1 MEGSIGPRME
11 ICVNLGLPIVMVPC
25 LHQSNTY
32 IKMKLMVWRAQKCIL
47 LVGAKTT
54 LTCTGLQTTAVH
66 GGQYRAENGNLRKVE
81 SIPIAMV
88 PCFHQNILALM
99 QVAHQQEVE
108 GMESLKM
115 QTLLQCKKRI
125 IRYGPANSPASCSA
139 AQCHTVPSMEICTD
153 WRLTQAWNN
162 SCTNAKSTSTRSV
175 EYGEFKKVNPTY
187 VQKKKKKSGTA
198 LQTHPPPAAPH
209 IVPSMEI
216 RADLRLT

>member
-1 MEGSIGPRME
+1 M
-11 ICVNLGLPIVMVPC
+11 
-25 LHQSNTY
+25 
-32 IKMKLMVWRAQKCIL
+32 
-47 LVGAKTT
+47 
-54 LTCTGLQTTAVH
+54 
-66 GGQYRAENGNLRKVE
+66 RAENGNLRKVE

-99 QVAHQQEVE
+99 QVAHQQEAE

-139 AQCHTVPSMEICTD
+139 AQCHTEPSMEICTD

-187 VQKKKKKSGTA
+187 VQKKKNKNPVRRCKPTRL
-198 LQTHPPPAAPH
+198 LQRR
-209 IVPSMEI
+209 I
-216 RADLRLT
+216 